1 MSGKGGVKKLPLLLA
16 GLLLA
21 GYMAYLFAGEWL
33 SLQTLNVEKAALQTR
48 QEEMDKKTDALKQVI
63 AFSKTDSFIERM
75 ARELL
80 GWVKPGEIKI
90 AEKDK

>member
-1 MSGKGGVKKLPLLLA
+1 MSGKGGAKKLPLLLA
-16 GLLLA
+16 GLLLT
-21 GYMAYLFAGEWL
+21 GYMAYLFAGQWM
-33 SLQTLNVEKAALQTR
+33 SLQTLNDEKAALQTR
-48 QEEMDKKTDALKQVI
+48 QEEMAKKTDALKQDI

>member
-1 MSGKGGVKKLPLLLA
+1 MKARGSAKKITLALA

-21 GYMAYLFAGEWL
+21 GYMAYLFMGQWL
-33 SLQTLNVEKAALQTR
+33 LLKDLNAQKATLQTQQAQLEKQGD
-48 QEEMDKKTDALKQVI
+48 ELKQDI
-63 AFSKTDSFIERM
+63 EFSKTDSFVERM

-90 AEKDK
+90 AQKN

>member
-1 MSGKGGVKKLPLLLA
+1 MSAKGGARKIPLLLA

-21 GYMAYLFAGEWL
+21 GYMAYLFMGQWL
-33 SLQTLNVEKAALQTR
+33 LLKDLNTQKTKLQAQEAQLEKQNIALEQ
-48 QEEMDKKTDALKQVI
+48 DI
-63 AFSKTDSFIERM
+63 AFSKTDSFVERM

-90 AEKDK
+90 AEEN